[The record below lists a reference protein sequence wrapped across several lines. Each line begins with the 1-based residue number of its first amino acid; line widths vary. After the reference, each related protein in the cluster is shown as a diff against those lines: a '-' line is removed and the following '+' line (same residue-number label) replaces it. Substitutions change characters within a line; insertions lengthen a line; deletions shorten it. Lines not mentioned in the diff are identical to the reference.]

1 VKFLNIDQEIIT
13 LIQQEELRQNRNIN
27 LIASEN
33 YTHPLVREVTGSVLT
48 NKYAEGYPSKRYY
61 GGCEIV
67 DQVEQLAIDR
77 CKELFKFEHVNV
89 QPHSGSQANIAVF
102 FSMLKPGDTIMGM
115 NLSSGGHLTHGHD
128 ANISGSWFNKV
139 QYNVDPETEL
149 LDYDEIQKLAEQ
161 HKPKIIIAGA
171 SAYSRII
178 DFEKFAEIAK
188 KSNAYLMA
196 DIAHIAGL
204 IAVDLHPSP
213 VNFADFITSTTH
225 KTLRGPRGGLIAC
238 KAQYKEQ
245 IDRSIMPGTQGG
257 PLLHVIAAKAVAFK
271 LAMQP
276 EFKSYQHQVILNAQ
290 AMADEFK
297 KLQYRVVSGGT
308 DNHLFV
314 LDLRSKN
321 ITGKEAE
328 SKLNK
333 AGIVVSR
340 STIPY
345 DPSKP
350 WITSGIRIGTPAI
363 TTKGFKETDVRAIVH
378 LIDEIVSSN
387 QFDTKTQAF
396 KDKTYQLQS
405 STTVNSTCL

>member
-1 VKFLNIDQEIIT
+1 VGRIVNILNLDPEIRDLVK
-13 LIQQEELRQNRNIN
+13 QEEQRQDKTIN

-33 YTHPLVREVTGSVLT
+33 YTHPLVREITGSVLT

-67 DQVEQLAIDR
+67 DQIEQLAIDR

-89 QPHSGSQANIAVF
+89 QPHSGSQANIAVY

-128 ANISGSWFNKV
+128 ANISGSWFSKV

-149 LDYDEIQKLAEQ
+149 LDYNEIQKLADQ
-161 HKPKIIIAGA
+161 YKPKIIIAGA

-188 KSNAYLMA
+188 NSNAYLMA

-204 IAVDLHPSP
+204 IAADLHPSP

-225 KTLRGPRGGLIAC
+225 KTLRGPRGGLIAS
-238 KAQYKEQ
+238 KAQFKEQ
-245 IDRSIMPGTQGG
+245 IDKSIMPGTQGG
-257 PLLHVIAAKAVAFK
+257 PLMHVIAAKAVAFK

-276 EFKSYQHQVILNAQ
+276 EFKAYQKQVILNAQ
-290 AMADEFK
+290 AMAEEFK
-297 KLQYRVVSGGT
+297 NLNYRVVAGGT

-314 LDLRSKN
+314 LDLRSKK

-328 SKLNK
+328 SRLNK
-333 AGIVVSR
+333 AGIIVSR

-345 DPSKP
+345 DPAKP

-363 TTKGFKETDVRAIVH
+363 TTKGFDETTCRAIVH
-378 LIDEIVSSN
+378 LIDEILSSN
-387 QFDTKTQAF
+387 QFETKAHAF
-396 KDKTYQLQS
+396 KDKAGKLQS
-405 STTVNSTCL
+405 NTACL